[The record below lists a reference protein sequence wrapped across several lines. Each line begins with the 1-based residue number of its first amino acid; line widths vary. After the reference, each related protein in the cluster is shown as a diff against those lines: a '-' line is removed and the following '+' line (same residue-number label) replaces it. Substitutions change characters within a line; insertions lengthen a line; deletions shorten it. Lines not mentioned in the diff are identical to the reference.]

1 MENLKKDI
9 KKFYGYI
16 WYFKLHNFL
25 KKQRIMGV
33 LESITA
39 FDEKRDRHTLKR
51 SVKGC
56 VATIEK
62 T

>member
-1 MENLKKDI
+1 
-9 KKFYGYI
+9 
-16 WYFKLHNFL
+16 
-25 KKQRIMGV
+25 MGV

-39 FDEKRDRHTLKR
+39 FHENRDRHTFKR

-56 VATIEK
+56 VATVDK

>member
-1 MENLKKDI
+1 
-9 KKFYGYI
+9 
-16 WYFKLHNFL
+16 
-25 KKQRIMGV
+25 MGV

-39 FDEKRDRHTLKR
+39 FHENRDRHTLKR

-56 VATIEK
+56 VATIDK